1 MFCDKCGKN
10 HATTHIKTV
19 VNGIVTE
26 QNLCSECA
34 AESGYK
40 GFGGASIS
48 EMLSTM
54 LGGNN
59 FNLNGV
65 KCSLCGTDFAEIS
78 KTGKVG
84 CSECYKTFKKE
95 LLPYLRRIHGSVKHT
110 GKVPNIDVPKKD
122 TIEELK
128 VQLIHLI
135 EEENYEEAAVVRDKI
150 KELEGK

>member
-10 HATTHIKTV
+10 YATTHIKTV

-34 AESGYK
+34 AESGYT
-40 GFGGASIS
+40 GFGGGSIS
-48 EMLSTM
+48 QILSTM

-59 FNLNGV
+59 FNSNGV
-65 KCSLCGTDFAEIS
+65 KCSHCGTDFAEIS

-110 GKVPNIDVPKKD
+110 GNVPNIEVSKKD
-122 TIEELK
+122 TVQELK
-128 VQLIHLI
+128 TRLSRLI

-150 KELEGK
+150 RELEGK